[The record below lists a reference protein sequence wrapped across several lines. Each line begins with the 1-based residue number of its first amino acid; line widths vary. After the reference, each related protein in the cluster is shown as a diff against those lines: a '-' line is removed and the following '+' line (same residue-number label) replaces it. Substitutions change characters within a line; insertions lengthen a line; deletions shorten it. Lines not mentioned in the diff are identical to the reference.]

1 MMTERKWTPGD
12 WYIDGYRETRDG
24 GYVEVKSEKFHW
36 VCSVTDYSDGTAKPN
51 AHLIAAAPD
60 LYEALEALVRDYD
73 IGEMTD
79 TPELD
84 AANAALAKARG
95 EV

>member
-1 MMTERKWTPGD
+1 MTERKWTPGP
-12 WYIDGYRETRDG
+12 WL
-24 GYVEVKSEKFHW
+24 VEVDESSQVERYPMIASENYG
-36 VCSVTDYSDGTAKPN
+36 VVGSEGMYGVIETDYAN

-60 LYEALEALVRDYD
+60 LYEALESLVRDYD

-95 EV
+95 EQ